1 MPPSW
6 DKARP
11 PEMLAKADDQ
21 RLEAALAVAG
31 RDGRVLAFGSFHVV
45 AALLR

>member
-1 MPPSW
+1 LIG
-6 DKARP
+6 ARVP
-11 PEMLAKADDQ
+11 
-21 RLEAALAVAG
+21 G